1 MPPKITP
8 CLFVPPAITKY
19 VHAVERNIICAA
31 CIANFLYMMY
41 ALCRTRSGEFWGTG
55 ISYASNIPIFVEV
68 TYVSDR
74 SPPVPLVPP
83 AVVAAA
89 TIASFGAGGAVV
101 AVVAVVVDLT
111 GNLFPNGVRE
121 NSGVISTDVRNRT
134 WPE

>member
-1 MPPKITP
+1 
-8 CLFVPPAITKY
+8 
-19 VHAVERNIICAA
+19 
-31 CIANFLYMMY
+31 MY

-83 AVVAAA
+83 AAVA
-89 TIASFGAGGAVV
+89 FGAGGAVV